1 MNTPFNKYLY
11 IGFILLGSYQA
22 LMNKDYMQATA
33 SFGIGLAFDPFD
45 QTQKWNERPNWQKA
59 LLYLRWAGV
68 AGLFGLAVGMNDK

>member
-33 SFGIGLAFDPFD
+33 SFGIGLACDPFD
-45 QTQKWNERPNWQKA
+45 QQQKWNERPTWQKFV
-59 LLYLRWAGV
+59 LYLHLVVV
-68 AGLFGLAVGMNDK
+68 AGLFGLAVGLNDK